1 MPYGKSYRYRKAYR
15 KYYKRS
21 KTLRKSNIF
30 TNRSAKSQSFQIA
43 ALNRKVNRVYRK
55 TKPEYKIVGVT
66 GAHSDFRDS
75 HMSASEFIN
84 FIDYNK
90 HYMNVKGGSVM
101 NDYVLIIITS
111 VQPIESIYANMPD
124 EPRKQWIRRITNI
137 VIEDNDDEID
147 IDAL

>member
-66 GAHSDFRDS
+66 GAHSDFMDS
-75 HMSASEFIN
+75 SQVGNTNRQYYQDGPTAGSGDYQRIGDKIN
-84 FIDYNK
+84 CVAY
-90 HYMNVKGGSVM
+90 HWYG
-101 NDYVLIIITS
+101 YPVLEELKYS
-111 VQPIESIYANMPD
+111 KYPYQ
-124 EPRKQWIRRITNI
+124 
-137 VIEDNDDEID
+137 
-147 IDAL
+147 

>member
-15 KYYKRS
+15 KYYNRS

-66 GAHSDFRDS
+66 GAHSDFMDS
-75 HMSASEFIN
+75 SQVGN
-84 FIDYNK
+84 TNRQYYQD
-90 HYMNVKGGSVM
+90 G
-101 NDYVLIIITS
+101 
-111 VQPIESIYANMPD
+111 
-124 EPRKQWIRRITNI
+124 PRKQWIRRITNI